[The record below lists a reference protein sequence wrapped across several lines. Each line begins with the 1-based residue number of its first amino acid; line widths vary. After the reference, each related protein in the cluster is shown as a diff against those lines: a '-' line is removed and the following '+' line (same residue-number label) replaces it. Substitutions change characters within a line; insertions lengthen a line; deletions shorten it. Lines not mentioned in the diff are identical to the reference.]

1 MTKFVVILLDILA
14 LVSKFNERRLKG
26 FVVKLVVTSIPT
38 KKPKSGVKF
47 FRIMPGSEWKFP
59 TYMLDLGGKGDG

>member
-1 MTKFVVILLDILA
+1 MPFDWETLRVTETTPIA
-14 LVSKFNERRLKG
+14 
-26 FVVKLVVTSIPT
+26 VKRIVTSIPL